1 MLNKQIRSHFSHIRV
16 LILNQTCIRK
26 AQLLRSS
33 QYGAPCQ
40 SNKRLVHDAVDQEE
54 GQPPK
59 TGGGPLLNSQ
69 TTSYFFPILIDTE
82 IYMFVSK
89 SVHIPDK
96 IHRLES

>member
-1 MLNKQIRSHFSHIRV
+1 MYK
-16 LILNQTCIRK
+16 K
-26 AQLLRSS
+26 SS
-33 QYGAPCQ
+33 AFKKLTVWCPCQ
-40 SNKRLVHDAVDQEE
+40 SNKRLVQDAVDQEE